1 MLRLV
6 LLGTLSTSLLVST
19 FAYCLSA
26 SPPWHIIDF
35 GTERRD
41 YNNSLSKFGVHAC
54 LHNVCACARVP
65 LPLLRRI
72 NPQDSTQDW
81 DINSTTSARAN
92 TAQSISQ
99 PSAAIDLDDKDPTA
113 LNNPSPTIPTLGA
126 EETATVINP
135 LQTAL
140 QLFGFEHG
148 GVPRALTILDSANNV
163 MLIARPRDFL
173 NAAVTGLAGDYLL
186 PQKFTVGTGDNKQ
199 TFRARETLH
208 WEVRWD
214 HDERHGRG
222 PHVNAQFGTRPL
234 SKFAYYLHESKY
246 IQIPPEIP
254 AEWKKETSNQ
264 MFQRLSNKVKY
275 PMNHNAGKT
284 TPAFRKRA
292 IMPNNDIDPVINE
305 QCRLDTINVLKE
317 YFKAVAAGTA
327 DIWP

>member
-1 MLRLV
+1 
-6 LLGTLSTSLLVST
+6 
-19 FAYCLSA
+19 
-26 SPPWHIIDF
+26 
-35 GTERRD
+35 
-41 YNNSLSKFGVHAC
+41 
-54 LHNVCACARVP
+54 
-65 LPLLRRI
+65 
-72 NPQDSTQDW
+72 
-81 DINSTTSARAN
+81 
-92 TAQSISQ
+92 
-99 PSAAIDLDDKDPTA
+99 
-113 LNNPSPTIPTLGA
+113 
-126 EETATVINP
+126 
-135 LQTAL
+135 
-140 QLFGFEHG
+140 
-148 GVPRALTILDSANNV
+148 
-163 MLIARPRDFL
+163 MLIVCPRDFL

-254 AEWKKETSNQ
+254 AEWKKATSNQ

-317 YFKAVAAGTA
+317 YFKAVATGTLVYRGRYLGQGRKVFLSSSTTRTEIVSSTYPSIMPPA
-327 DIWP
+327 SIWRYSCCYPQQLRHRLFH